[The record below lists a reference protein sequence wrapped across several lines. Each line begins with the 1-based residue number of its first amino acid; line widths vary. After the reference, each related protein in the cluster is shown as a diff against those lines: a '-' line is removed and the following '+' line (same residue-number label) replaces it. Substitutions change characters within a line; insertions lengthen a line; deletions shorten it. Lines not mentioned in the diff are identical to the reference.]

1 MSVSEIQNHLSGQS
15 LVSVAWLAQKQ
26 PPVSLVNECVVC
38 NVVVVC
44 VADLR
49 RQPEM
54 SARGGGGSLLLSR
67 PLKATLAASAS
78 SLSSLDDDPRMLG
91 GEFCCRFLKP
101 ELPHY
106 YFDHLASLSRFC
118 CISSH
123 S

>member
-1 MSVSEIQNHLSGQS
+1 
-15 LVSVAWLAQKQ
+15 VAWLAQKQ

-91 GEFCCRFLKP
+91 GEFCCRFLTP
-101 ELPHY
+101 EFAKLII
-106 YFDHLASLSRFC
+106 L
-118 CISSH
+118 II
-123 S
+123 